1 MTTFFRD
8 VISLDWDDLA
18 ALLVGVSALIA
29 VFRVKRSH
37 RLVREEKVD
46 ADVLSQFN
54 KLHERIG
61 ALEVLVRQQTFDI
74 DKAHADLR
82 EMRKLEAMLK
92 AEVDARES
100 RIKGLEASLG
110 HARRRIR
117 HLETILERAGI
128 KET

>member
-1 MTTFFRD
+1 MATFFRD

>member
-1 MTTFFRD
+1 MATFFRD
-8 VISLDWDDLA
+8 VISLDWDDVA